1 MEQPISIRLKWIL
14 LALLV
19 GLLVA
24 NTIISN
30 KGISLIKD
38 FEGFR
43 SHAYQDAAG
52 VWTIGY
58 GHTKGVQPN
67 DIISAAQGDK
77 MLSDELTEY
86 ENYVSTLV
94 IVPLHQHQFDALV
107 SWTYNLGPTNL
118 KNSTLLEVLNKGR
131 YDLVPDEMRR
141 WNKAG
146 GKELEGLTRRREAEA
161 LLFAGRQT

>member
-1 MEQPISIRLKWIL
+1 MVRSIKDT
-14 LALLV
+14 
-19 GLLVA
+19 
-24 NTIISN
+24 TIIRN
-30 KGISLIKD
+30 

-43 SHAYQDAAG
+43 SHAYQDATG

-58 GHTKGVQPN
+58 GHTKNVQPT
-67 DIISAAQGDK
+67 DIISAAQGYS
-77 MLSDELTEY
+77 MLRKEMIEY
-86 ENYVSTLV
+86 ENYVNSYVT
-94 IVPLHQHQFDALV
+94 VPLHQHQFDALV

-161 LLFAGRQT
+161 LLFAGKQI

>member
-1 MEQPISIRLKWIL
+1 M
-14 LALLV
+14 
-19 GLLVA
+19 A

-30 KGISLIKD
+30 KGISLLKE

-43 SHAYQDAAG
+43 SHAYEDAVG

-58 GHTKGVQPN
+58 GHTKGVKPN

-86 ENYVSTLV
+86 ENYVSALV
-94 IVPLHQHQFDALV
+94 TVPLHQHQFDALV

-118 KNSTLLEVLNKGR
+118 KNSTLLKKLNEGK
-131 YDLVPDEMRR
+131 YDEVPDQIRR
-141 WNKAG
+141 WNRAG

-161 LLFAGRQT
+161 LLFAGKQT